1 MYFNI
6 TVGETVPEALSRA
19 CRTGY
24 ESNSRPKQ
32 NLCFTNNP
40 DTTFEEALADYPNC
54 ARCTETCYTQ
64 FTNNDHFYVKASWET
79 CPSVVNLAIQSR
91 ENTTVSRNDS
101 GKIFCFYGRNEL
113 YTTVHITVVDRPQPD
128 LHSLEIYIPAGGAV
142 VLLIVALLI
151 IIVVLGYKYR
161 ARRKEP
167 SRKRLQRQKIEA
179 EREKLLVQGEY
190 ILFTVPA
197 VNISVTQFMHTSRQG

>member
-24 ESNSRPKQ
+24 GSNSRPKQ

-40 DTTFEEALADYPNC
+40 NTTFEEALDDYSNC
-54 ARCTETCYTQ
+54 ARCTETCYEQ
-64 FTNNDHFYVKASWET
+64 FTNNDHFYVKASWES

-91 ENTTVSRNDS
+91 ENTTVSFNDS
-101 GKIFCFYGRNEL
+101 GKIFCFYGHNEL
-113 YTTVHITVVDRPQPD
+113 YTTVHITVVDRPPSNLQQ
-128 LHSLEIYIPAGGAV
+128 HSLEIYIPAGGAV

-151 IIVVLGYKYR
+151 IIVVLGYKYQ

-167 SRKRLQRQKIEA
+167 SRKRLQRQKREA

-190 ILFTVPA
+190 ILFLL
-197 VNISVTQFMHTSRQG
+197 